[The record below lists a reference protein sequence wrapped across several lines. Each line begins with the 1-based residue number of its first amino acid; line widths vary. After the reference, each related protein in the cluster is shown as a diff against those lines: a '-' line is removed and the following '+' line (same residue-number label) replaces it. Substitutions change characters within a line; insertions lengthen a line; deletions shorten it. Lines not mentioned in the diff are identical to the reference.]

1 MKIQQQ
7 GPHISTLLTS
17 GQVVALG
24 TWEPPGVAITKD
36 HRLGGLIGQR
46 SVPAPFYRLDNQI
59 QCHRATFPPNA
70 LGAPGL

>member
-7 GPHISTLLTS
+7 GPHISTVLTS

-46 SVPAPFYRLDNQI
+46 SVLAPF
-59 QCHRATFPPNA
+59 
-70 LGAPGL
+70 